1 MFVLVSVNQLLFF
14 RLFADLLSFSGA
26 LGIEII
32 VNSLQ
37 EKVVTNTHMN
47 KWNFFLDAI
56 ASTDLGLRESESKSV
71 VLNPKS
77 AGFWM

>member
-1 MFVLVSVNQLLFF
+1 MFYVFQIDMQIGNVYHADIINQSVFILINNRLINVCLVSVNQLLFF

-47 KWNFFLDAI
+47 K
-56 ASTDLGLRESESKSV
+56 
-71 VLNPKS
+71 
-77 AGFWM
+77 

>member
-1 MFVLVSVNQLLFF
+1 MFYVFQIDMQIGNVYHADIINQSVFILINNRLINVCLVSVNQLLFF

-47 KWNFFLDAI
+47 I
-56 ASTDLGLRESESKSV
+56 
-71 VLNPKS
+71 
-77 AGFWM
+77 